1 MDGLRSGSITRQN
14 ATVNGVVG
22 LVSQG
27 ARSFSNGDGKGTVIS
42 QDQLKQERAYRT
54 CNVRGIVS
62 ADGTCNAEDSKAIN
76 VDAGGTKP
84 FQTQCS

>member
-27 ARSFSNGDGKGTVIS
+27 ARSFSNGDGKGTVVS
-42 QDQLKQERAYRT
+42 QEQLKQERAYRT
-54 CNVRGIVS
+54 CNVRGTLT
-62 ADGTCNAEDSKAIN
+62 GTCDAEDSKAIN

-84 FQTQCS
+84 YQTQC